1 MFRLC
6 QKGAR
11 CFIGSAI
18 LGLMATA
25 TSVRA
30 ESLDIVGTGDGMVIM
45 QALADAFEKNYSE
58 HKVAIPPSVGSSG
71 GIKAVGQ
78 DHYPLGRVARAIKEK
93 EKPYGLEYLPIA
105 RFPVVF
111 FVNPDVDVTN
121 LSIQQVLDIYAGK
134 ITDWK
139 QVGGRDGRVRVVRR
153 EDGDSSLK
161 NLRNTFPGF
170 KELVITPL
178 SKTTRLTQENFELI
192 EAKSGTIGFGPY
204 SGTLTADV
212 RVLNIDHKEPT
223 DADYPSFG
231 VLALIFKPENRQ
243 GVVAD
248 FIGFMDSD
256 KAAQAI
262 KDSHAT
268 PYQR

>member
-1 MFRLC
+1 MFTLC

-30 ESLDIVGTGDGMVIM
+30 ESVDIVGTGDGMVIM
-45 QALADAFEKNYSE
+45 QGLADAFKKHNSE
-58 HKVAIPPSVGSSG
+58 HTITIPQSVGSSG

-78 DHYPLGRVARAIKEK
+78 GHYLLGRVARTIKDK

-121 LSIQQVLDIYAGK
+121 LSVQQVLDIYSGK

-153 EDGDSSLK
+153 EDGDSSLN
-161 NLRNTFPGF
+161 NLRNTLPGF

-178 SKTTRLTQENFELI
+178 SKTTHLTQETFELI
-192 EAKSGTIGFGPY
+192 ETKSGTIGFGPY
-204 SGTLTADV
+204 SGTLAANV
-212 RVLNIDHKEPT
+212 RVLNIDHKKPT

-248 FIGFMDSD
+248 FIDFMDSD

-262 KDSHAT
+262 KDNHAT
-268 PYQR
+268 PF